1 MAKSQET
8 YSKKEK
14 EKLRLKK
21 KQDKQ
26 KLKDERKA
34 NSKGGGLENMMAY
47 VDENGNIV
55 DAPPDQTRKIE
66 IEAEDIEIGIPKGE
80 KRENPAVRR
89 GKVAFFNTD
98 KGYGFIAETGTAEKY
113 FVHANGLLDQNSEND
128 NVTFE
133 LERGLKGMNA
143 VKVQLVK

>member
-26 KLKDERKA
+26 KLKEERKA
-34 NSKGGGLENMMAY
+34 TSKGGGLENMMAY
-47 VDENGNIV
+47 VDEFGNLV
-55 DAPPDQTRKIE
+55 DTPPDETRKIKV
-66 IEAEDIEIGIPKGE
+66 EAEDIEIGVPKGE
-80 KRENPAVRR
+80 RRENPSVRK

-98 KGYGFIAETGTAEKY
+98 KGYGFIAENGTAEKY
-113 FVHANGLLDQNSEND
+113 FVHANGLLEQIQEND

-143 VKVQLVK
+143 IKVKKV

>member
-26 KLKDERKA
+26 KLKDERKS
-34 NSKGGGLENMMAY
+34 NSKGGGLANMMAY
-47 VDENGNIV
+47 VDQFGNIV
-55 DAPPDQTRKIE
+55 DTPPDETQKVE
-66 IEAEDIEIGIPKGE
+66 IEAEDIEIGVPKGE
-80 KRENPAVRR
+80 KRENPAVRK

-98 KGYGFIAETGTAEKY
+98 KGYGFIAENGTGEKY
-113 FVHANGLLDQNSEND
+113 FVHANGLVDQIKEND
-128 NVTFE
+128 NVSFE

-143 VKVQLVK
+143 IKVVLV